1 MSPVAK
7 VPSPRPKLHPEF
19 VVNMVR
25 TFNDS
30 DEHGVHLLFNEWWP
44 HAPDI
49 TIERYLENFRATPGA
64 DAFLAERHFAAPI
77 TLAAL
82 GAMPEGSLGRGYHD
96 FLTKNGLEKNL
107 ATNYK
112 MLHDAVAA
120 AGQLDRMPG
129 DMRYAIIRGFQIHD
143 ILHVITGYTARP
155 LDELSLQAFCLAQ
168 LQFPYFGMWMATT
181 TARMTFLQPDSI
193 VPVMDAISEGWRYGR
208 GVKNLQFEQW
218 EAMFEEELVLVR
230 QRYGVAPEEIG
241 SAPSSAVLEDRRAR
255 NRDSRG

>member
-1 MSPVAK
+1 MSAVAET
-7 VPSPRPKLHPEF
+7 PSAKPKLHPDF
-19 VVNMVR
+19 VEKMVR

-64 DAFLAERHFAAPI
+64 QTFLAARHLADPI

-82 GAMPEGSLGRGYHD
+82 EAMPEGSVGRGYHE

-120 AGQLDRMPG
+120 AGHLDRMPA

-143 ILHVITGYTARP
+143 ILHVVTGYTSSP

-168 LQFPYFGMWMATT
+168 LQFPYFGMWIATT
-181 TARMTFLQPDSI
+181 TSRMTFLQPDGI
-193 VPVMDAISEGWRYGR
+193 VPVMDAITHGWRYGR
-208 GVKNLQFEQW
+208 SAANLQFETW
-218 EAMFEEELVLVR
+218 ESMFEENVERVR
-230 QRYGVAPEEIG
+230 LRYGVAPSGMGI
-241 SAPSSAVLEDRRAR
+241 A
-255 NRDSRG
+255 